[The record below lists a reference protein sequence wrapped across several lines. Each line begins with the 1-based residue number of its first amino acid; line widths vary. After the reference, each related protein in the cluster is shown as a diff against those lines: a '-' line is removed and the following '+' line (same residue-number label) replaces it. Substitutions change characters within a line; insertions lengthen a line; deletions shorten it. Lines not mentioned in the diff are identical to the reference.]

1 MPPAPKGRCLPR
13 GSALRGLLCCA
24 LWVAGLGQVGAQPV
38 HSGVWRATYA
48 TESAEQRQAT
58 LLVDMTATTWTS
70 LPQDGGTPPDR
81 CAGRPFPV
89 TLFDSGSS
97 TLSLSVAA
105 STVDPQCQDLKA
117 RLTVVDADTLEGEFE
132 NGRIVRLERV
142 PTRR

>member
-1 MPPAPKGRCLPR
+1 MPPAPKARCLPR

-24 LWVAGLGQVGAQPV
+24 LWAVGLGQVGAQPV

-58 LLVDMTATTWTS
+58 LVVDMTATTWTS

-97 TLSLSVAA
+97 TVSLSVAA

-117 RLTVVDADTLEGEFE
+117 RLTVVDANTLEGEFE

-142 PTRR
+142 IKRR